1 MNQAWQLLYDLMLVQ
16 RARMPAIAAELELSP
31 MQIQLL
37 RLIEPDRPVPMGKAA
52 CGLGCDA
59 SNITGIVDRLEARGL
74 IERQHLA
81 TDRRVKNLALT
92 AEGRRLR
99 RQVEAILSAAPGVSA
114 LAASEQ
120 ASLQDLLSRSLAK
133 SPSPSAERVGERGA
147 KRAAAP

>member
-1 MNQAWQLLYDLMLVQ
+1 MNLDYDGARMNQAWQLLYDLMLVQ

-74 IERQHLA
+74 IERRPA
-81 TDRRVKNLALT
+81 DRDRRVKVLVITRDGA
-92 AEGRRLR
+92 RVR
-99 RQVEAILSAAPGVSA
+99 EAILRRLAEPPEPIARLSPEDQRTLAEILGRA
-114 LAASEQ
+114 LARPA
-120 ASLQDLLSRSLAK
+120 
-133 SPSPSAERVGERGA
+133 
-147 KRAAAP
+147 

>member
-1 MNQAWQLLYDLMLVQ
+1 MNLDYDGARMNQAWQLLYDLMLAQ

-74 IERQHLA
+74 IERRPA
-81 TDRRVKNLALT
+81 DRDRRVKVLVITRDGA
-92 AEGRRLR
+92 RMR
-99 RQVEAILSAAPGVSA
+99 EAILRRLAEPPEPIARLSPEDQRTLAEILGRA
-114 LAASEQ
+114 LARPA
-120 ASLQDLLSRSLAK
+120 
-133 SPSPSAERVGERGA
+133 
-147 KRAAAP
+147 

>member
-1 MNQAWQLLYDLMLVQ
+1 MNLDYDGARMNQAWQLLYDLMLVQ

-74 IERQHLA
+74 VERRPA
-81 TDRRVKNLALT
+81 DRDRRVKVLVITRDGA
-92 AEGRRLR
+92 RVR
-99 RQVEAILSAAPGVSA
+99 EAILRRLAEPPEPIARLSPEDQRTLAEILGRA
-114 LAASEQ
+114 LARPA
-120 ASLQDLLSRSLAK
+120 
-133 SPSPSAERVGERGA
+133 
-147 KRAAAP
+147 